1 MTDTLT
7 LFDAAPAYSSAA
19 VVELFDPPMC
29 CPTGLC
35 GPTLDQT
42 LLDVN
47 EMILALQ
54 ADGVTVARYQM
65 TGQPQ
70 AFLSS
75 PEVMRLVR
83 EKLMEALPI
92 TAVRGQVVKVGAYP
106 TLSEVKTY
114 LMEQHRTA
122 NAQRVQVSPSFGGNG
137 AGA

>member
-7 LFDAAPAYSSAA
+7 LFDATPAYASAA
-19 VVELFDPPMC
+19 VVELFDPPIC

-70 AFLSS
+70 AFLSN

-83 EKLMEALPI
+83 EQQMAALPI

-106 TLSEVKTY
+106 TLSEIKTY
-114 LMEQHRTA
+114 L
-122 NAQRVQVSPSFGGNG
+122 NG
-137 AGA
+137 ASA